1 MNSLTSAVAAVI
13 TDPAGRVLLH
23 QHNSGHRQWGLP
35 GGKMHLDESPLHA
48 VVRDLREEI
57 GADVTMESVVG
68 LYQLHSDG
76 GDLPDLLVYVF
87 RGSVDCEVT
96 VNTPGRIRHLSW
108 RDPSAL
114 PANVTATARRA
125 IADAVAGRAGVVCVV
140 HRDAEP
146 EIPDA
151 TELPTQGATEALA
164 EALLG

>member
-35 GGKMHLDESPLHA
+35 GGKMHLDESPLRA
-48 VVRDLREEI
+48 VVRDIREEI
-57 GADVTMESVVG
+57 GADITLDGVVG

-76 GDLPDLLVYVF
+76 DHLPDLLVYVF

-96 VNTPGRIRHLSW
+96 VNAPGRIRHLSW
-108 RDPSAL
+108 RDPHAL
-114 PANVTATARRA
+114 PSNVTATARQA
-125 IADAVAGRAGVVCVV
+125 IADAMAGRAGVLGVV
-140 HRDAEP
+140 QRNAEP
-146 EIPDA
+146 DIPDA
-151 TELPTQGATEALA
+151 TDATHGATEALA